1 MSTVFELLATV
12 ADPNIVI
19 TTHHKPDG
27 DALGS
32 SLGLLQVLKNCGFD
46 KVVVISPTDYPDF
59 FSWMPGSDSILIYE
73 NDTVQCEDRIRQ
85 ADVIFCLD
93 FNKYSRINEMG
104 AIVSAVSARKIL
116 IDHHQ
121 EPDTFD
127 HMTWW
132 DSGASS
138 TCELVFNMLNSEGKG
153 DVIDQRAAQ
162 CLYTGIMTDTGSFRY
177 SSTNSNTHKVVSS
190 LLETGIQQ
198 HEIHSA
204 VFDSFSEN
212 RIRLLGFVLTE
223 RLDIL
228 HDYKT
233 VIIHLSREDLK
244 RFDVK
249 TGDTEGL
256 VNYGLSIQGIKLAI
270 LIIDRTVMI
279 KMSFRSKGAF
289 DVHQFAMNHF
299 NGGGH
304 IQASGGSSSLTL
316 SETIEKCKALL
327 MEYQQDIIK

>member
-32 SLGLLQVLKNCGFD
+32 SLGLLQVLKNCGWN

-59 FSWMPGSDSILIYE
+59 FSWMPGSDTILIYE
-73 NDTVQCEDRIRQ
+73 MDTVHCEEYIRK
-85 ADVIFCLD
+85 ADFIFCLD

-104 AIVSAVSARKIL
+104 AIVSAVSAPKIL

-121 EPDTFD
+121 EPDTFN

-132 DSGASS
+132 DSRASS
-138 TCELVFNMLNSEGKG
+138 TCELVFNMVTSEGKG
-153 DVIDQRAAQ
+153 DVIDQCVAQ

-177 SSTNSNTHKVVSS
+177 SSTNSNTHRVISS

-198 HEIHSA
+198 SEIHSA

-228 HDYKT
+228 HDFKT

-279 KMSFRSKGAF
+279 KMSFRSKGSF

-304 IQASGGSSSLTL
+304 IQASGGSSTLTL
-316 SETIEKCKALL
+316 KETIEKCKSLL
-327 MEYQQDIIK
+327 MDYQQDIIK